1 VKRTLLTAMII
12 TLAACAGCT
21 SAISYGVRTSD
32 DAHSFLL
39 ESTQVIDKIDENA
52 APEEEVFLVIKY
64 EVENLGS
71 QNDSLRRWTDQMKLE
86 ADEEQF
92 EPVLVDNLDGQLWET
107 SLQAGG
113 KESGYIAFMVPEEIT
128 DFKLTLTFPVSGN
141 EEVYDFRPVDKRI
154 GVNVDYV
161 LTRLEQ
167 IERTRRIWLIGKP
180 LAAFSSSPIRYLG
193 TILVPKDEIP
203 DLMEQTEG
211 LWEEAKRAVIEDYLV
226 ERGHCRLE

>member
-1 VKRTLLTAMII
+1 VKRILLTAMII

-21 SAISYGVRTSD
+21 SALSYGVETSD

-39 ESTQVIDKIDENA
+39 ESTQVIDKIDENIP
-52 APEEEVFLVIKY
+52 PEEEVFLVIKY